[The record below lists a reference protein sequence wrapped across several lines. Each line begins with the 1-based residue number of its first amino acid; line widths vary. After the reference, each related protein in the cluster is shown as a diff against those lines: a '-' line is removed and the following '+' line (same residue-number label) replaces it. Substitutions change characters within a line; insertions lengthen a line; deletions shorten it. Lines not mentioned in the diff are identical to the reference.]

1 MGNLLVVT
9 LQCSVCFTAAL
20 VPVRILHGETTYL
33 HCLFKSVAVLKFFS
47 VELQPFQQDRK
58 SPLKSLATSILVRLL
73 QLEATGAS
81 KSTAVLLWIQFSFS
95 LPARL
100 IG

>member
-33 HCLFKSVAVLKFFS
+33 HCLFKSVAVLKFF
-47 VELQPFQQDRK
+47 
-58 SPLKSLATSILVRLL
+58 RLSCNHFSK
-73 QLEATGAS
+73 TG
-81 KSTAVLLWIQFSFS
+81 KV
-95 LPARL
+95 P
-100 IG
+100 